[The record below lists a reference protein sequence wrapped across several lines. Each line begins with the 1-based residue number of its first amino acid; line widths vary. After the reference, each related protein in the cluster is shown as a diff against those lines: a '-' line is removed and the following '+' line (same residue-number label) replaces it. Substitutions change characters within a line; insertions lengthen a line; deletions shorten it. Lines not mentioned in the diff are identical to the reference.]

1 MTQLELL
8 KYAYIGALESY
19 SSTKKAIECKD
30 GIYNPDMY
38 NRLAKVQDDYETI
51 RERLFAE
58 IEKATGRKY
67 E

>member
-1 MTQLELL
+1 MTQLDLL
-8 KYAYIGALESY
+8 KYAHFGVLDAYE
-19 SSTKKAIECKD
+19 STKRAMKCKD

-38 NRLAKVQDDYETI
+38 NWLATVQDDYETI
-51 RERLFAE
+51 RERLFSE

>member
-1 MTQLELL
+1 MTQLDLL
-8 KYAYIGALESY
+8 KYAYFGVLDAYE
-19 SSTKKAIECKD
+19 STKRAMRCKD

-38 NRLAKVQDDYETI
+38 NRLATVQDDYETI

-58 IEKATGRKY
+58 IEKATGQKY